1 MPSPSNESII
11 VSALSLP
18 MALGVPLAKGRI
30 LWYTGFMS
38 KKEMN
43 KKISAYFKGLNKKSL
58 LKRFLMI
65 LFGSSLDSLGAVLF
79 ILPSGL
85 ITGGS
90 TGLSLFINHF
100 WGLEDVSIIVFII
113 NVVMFTLGWIFLG
126 KEFAFASVVSSL
138 VYPGT
143 MALFNYLTRDMAPLT
158 TNPLLC
164 AIFGGLFIGVA
175 LGFIIRAGASSG
187 GMDVPPLILHKFTR
201 IPLLVLMYG
210 VDVLILLL
218 QAIYVKDAELI
229 LTGILMVLIYS
240 VVMEV
245 CISMGN
251 KVQIKVITKKSE
263 EVRTAILKKIDR
275 GVTMLHGQTGYTHQA
290 TDVVMS
296 VISNREL
303 SKLQRLVQ
311 SIDPEAFLIISR
323 VAEVRGRGFTADK
336 RHLHH
341 AHHTEEESA
350 LAGEDVTLASTEESA
365 EVSSVEEATVQPTP
379 EESACENPTC
389 EE

>member
-1 MPSPSNESII
+1 MPSPSNKSII

-18 MALGVPLAKGRI
+18 MALGVPLVKGRI

-38 KKEMN
+38 RKEMN

-126 KEFAFASVVSSL
+126 KEFAFASVISSL

-210 VDVLILLL
+210 MDVLILLL
-218 QAIYVKDAELI
+218 QAIYVNDAELI

-263 EVRTAILKKIDR
+263 EVRTAILEKIDR

-341 AHHTEEESA
+341 AYHTEEESA
-350 LAGEDVTLASTEESA
+350 LAANEVTLASTEESA
-365 EVSSVEEATVQPTP
+365 EVSSVEEATVQPTT
-379 EESACENPTC
+379 EKSACENPTC